1 MPRGSVPAPRRVVAL
16 ALAAL
21 LALAACGNVGSAAP
35 APTPPAPPPRL
46 ATVAGTGQFGLNI
59 RQLPGL
65 QGQRLATVPDG
76 YQAAVVSGPV
86 QRDGITWYKLRGGG
100 VTGWASAGYL
110 TISSGTPAPRTS
122 TPTASIATA
131 SSAHNPPGVLV
142 EAALQPAVDRLGAA
156 PTGDAVLRK
165 AAGGLVRIT
174 VAHLPSASEG
184 GEFTTLGHAIRIADS
199 VMKESVDVQA
209 TVLAHE
215 LQHAADILV
224 DHDAPDSSQAC
235 INLELRAFQTQE
247 KVWLELTRP
256 SPAHTPMESELDQLS
271 HVVNTPAFAQQ
282 LGVAYASECSVYS
295 KS

>member
-1 MPRGSVPAPRRVVAL
+1 MAL

-209 TVLAHE
+209 
-215 LQHAADILV
+215 
-224 DHDAPDSSQAC
+224 
-235 INLELRAFQTQE
+235 
-247 KVWLELTRP
+247 
-256 SPAHTPMESELDQLS
+256 
-271 HVVNTPAFAQQ
+271 
-282 LGVAYASECSVYS
+282 
-295 KS
+295 